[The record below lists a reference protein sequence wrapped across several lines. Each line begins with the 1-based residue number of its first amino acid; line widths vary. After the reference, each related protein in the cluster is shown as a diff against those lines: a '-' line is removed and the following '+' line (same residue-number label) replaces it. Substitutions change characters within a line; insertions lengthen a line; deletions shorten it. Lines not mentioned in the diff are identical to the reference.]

1 MTAIFDA
8 LSEPV
13 AHRVTAGLARIGL
26 VLRTQAWRTAKPKKL
41 TPTQAQALELLRG
54 RPMGLKQL
62 ASYLGIA
69 GPTATVAVGTLV
81 DKGLVDKVA
90 GTDRRSVV
98 LTLTDA
104 GAAAAER
111 LSAWPEV
118 LTRAVEELPAS
129 EQEAFLRSLVKV
141 VRSLQVAGDI
151 APQRTCVTCRFFRP
165 RVHDDAEAPHH
176 CAFVDAPFGDRHLR
190 LDCPEQEEAPDAELD
205 DLWARFAGTGQ
216 PGQN

>member
-26 VLRTQAWRTAKPKKL
+26 VLRTQAWRTARPEKL

-69 GPTATVAVGTLV
+69 GPTATVAVATLV
-81 DKGLVDKVA
+81 DKGLVDKVPGA
-90 GTDRRSVV
+90 DRRAVV
-98 LTLTDA
+98 LTLTET
-104 GAAAAER
+104 GATVSDR
-111 LSAWPEV
+111 LAAWPEV
-118 LTRAVEELPAS
+118 LTRAVDDLPAE
-129 EQEAFLRSLVKV
+129 EQEAFLRTLVKV
-141 VRSLQVAGDI
+141 VRSLQAAGDI
-151 APQRTCVTCRFFRP
+151 APQRTCVTCVFFRP
-165 RVHDDAEAPHH
+165 RVHDDPQAPHH

-190 LDCPEQEEAPDAELD
+190 LDCPEQEEAPAAELD
-205 DLWARFAGTGQ
+205 ELWARFVAAED
-216 PGQN
+216 